1 MEDIETFLRP
11 LQNDAYIQGL
21 LVTCSN
27 NPNRYLYRFLPIY
40 SLYNSTAR
48 LSLPSGGVVRFPSVD
63 VGRIDLGALVE
74 EQYMA
79 VIEPPHRRSSS
90 LPRALPAGT

>member
-1 MEDIETFLRP
+1 MLT
-11 LQNDAYIQGL
+11 
-21 LVTCSN
+21 
-27 NPNRYLYRFLPIY
+27 
-40 SLYNSTAR
+40 R

>member
-21 LVTCSN
+21 LVT
-27 NPNRYLYRFLPIY
+27 
-40 SLYNSTAR
+40 R

-63 VGRIDLGALVE
+63 VGRIDLEALVE